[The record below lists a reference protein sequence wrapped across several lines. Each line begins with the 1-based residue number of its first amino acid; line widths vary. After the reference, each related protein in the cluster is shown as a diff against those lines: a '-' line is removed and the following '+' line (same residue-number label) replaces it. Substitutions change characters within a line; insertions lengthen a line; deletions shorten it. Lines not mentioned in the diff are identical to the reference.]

1 MPAQVERDHVKAV
14 GELLGEPGKVAAV
27 ARHPVQADERGR
39 AGIAPLVARERHV
52 EAASGP
58 LTSSSRRWSG
68 RLTSVQ
74 TTTPVLSIRKVPR
87 TGAPRSSLKT
97 P

>member
-14 GELLGEPGKVAAV
+14 GQVLGELGEVAAV

-39 AGIAPLVARERHV
+39 RRVAPLVARERHV

-58 LTSSSRRWSG
+58 LTSSSRRG
-68 RLTSVQ
+68 R
-74 TTTPVLSIRKVPR
+74 
-87 TGAPRSSLKT
+87 GG
-97 P
+97 